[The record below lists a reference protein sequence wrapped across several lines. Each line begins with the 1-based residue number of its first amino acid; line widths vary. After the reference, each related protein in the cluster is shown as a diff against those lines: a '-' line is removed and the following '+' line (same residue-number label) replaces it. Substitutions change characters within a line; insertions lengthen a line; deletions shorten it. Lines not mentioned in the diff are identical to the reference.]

1 MFVIIQYSKGNILFY
16 LRNRKQEP
24 INSRVVTISKKNY
37 KQSLLRNI
45 YNLLSQTNNKVKDLD
60 FLLLEMND
68 FKSLEVDAVCE
79 VSRYLKMQ
87 LHKNIIV
94 TNNIETFKYKEY
106 LKRKER

>member
-1 MFVIIQYSKGNILFY
+1 
-16 LRNRKQEP
+16 
-24 INSRVVTISKKNY
+24 
-37 KQSLLRNI
+37 
-45 YNLLSQTNNKVKDLD
+45 
-60 FLLLEMND
+60 MND

-79 VSRYLKMQ
+79 VSSYLKMQ

>member
-16 LRNRKQEP
+16 LRNRKQGP